1 MIYTHHSSIET
12 HLDAILPSNKS
23 DRLNKS
29 QYHSVT
35 DLSWCHSA
43 WSLACKWSKRNNNNN
58 RINQVENIVFDWWK
72 HIGWTHTDRVI
83 NTSTLSTS
91 SSQHHWVIKTS
102 THQVPQQTEAFG
114 RFTIDWLYIEF
125 GIQCTVDQ
133 VFESLFLFTVLF
145 VKSLTHVCFK
155 IDHSTFDIYDIITQK
170 CNWST
175 HSRLWDSLC
184 KKHGWMQRNILCS
197 ITLL

>member
-35 DLSWCHSA
+35 DLSWWHSA

-133 VFESLFLFTVLF
+133 VFEGLFLFTVLF
-145 VKSLTHVCFK
+145 VKSLTHMFVLRLTILLLTYMISSHK
-155 IDHSTFDIYDIITQK
+155 SAIDLRIVDCEILFAK
-170 CNWST
+170 NMVE
-175 HSRLWDSLC
+175 C
-184 KKHGWMQRNILCS
+184 KEIS
-197 ITLL
+197 FAV